1 MKNKGIKSMA
11 EAVICQFTEISLVT
25 PCRPIPSKI
34 FQSSV
39 LISQYFS
46 SSRVMRIDIS

>member
-25 PCRPIPSKI
+25 PVAPFLPKFSNL
-34 FQSSV
+34 QSSFHNIF
-39 LISQYFS
+39 LPLAL
-46 SSRVMRIDIS
+46 